1 MNKLNLKKPFIIAVA
16 ACSLFAGAI
25 VAVPL
30 IASAQNSVVSL
41 VDERPGKMIDDESKG
56 KHNRGQKDSKRDKG
70 RHILREVIESIGLD
84 KETLKTGFENGQ
96 TLGEV
101 AEANGTDPATVVETL
116 VTLMTEHLNEA
127 VAKGKITGEK
137 ALELAS
143 GIQEKAE
150 EIVNRPLDESKG
162 KHNRGPKGKLSGPH
176 NLKAR

>member
-150 EIVNRPLDESKG
+150 RIVNRPLDESKG
-162 KHNRGPKGKLSGPH
+162 KHNRGQKEKLSGPH
-176 NLKAR
+176 NHNAR